1 MTREELEHII
11 RASAEVT
18 GQYEFVIIGSQS
30 MLGAVPNPER
40 IFTVSMEVDIYP
52 LQSPELAD
60 KIDGSI
66 GEGSLFHETHGYY
79 AQGVGPNTAILPRD
93 WMSRVHRVQNRQT
106 NDRVGYCLD
115 ILDLFLSKAAAGRPK
130 DREFCSAL
138 LKYGY
143 LSPEDVIDKIPIM
156 PIGEEDQKRLLSRIR
171 RWAKP

>member
-1 MTREELEHII
+1 
-11 RASAEVT
+11 
-18 GQYEFVIIGSQS
+18 
-30 MLGAVPNPER
+30 
-40 IFTVSMEVDIYP
+40 
-52 LQSPELAD
+52 
-60 KIDGSI
+60 
-66 GEGSLFHETHGYY
+66 
-79 AQGVGPNTAILPRD
+79 
-93 WMSRVHRVQNRQT
+93 
-106 NDRVGYCLD
+106 VGYCLD

>member
-30 MLGAVPNPER
+30 MLGAVPYPER

-52 LQSPELAD
+52 LQSPDLAD

-106 NDRVGYCLD
+106 
-115 ILDLFLSKAAAGRPK
+115 K

-143 LSPEDVIDKIPIM
+143 LSPEDAIDKIPIM

>member
-52 LQSPELAD
+52 LQSPDLAD

>member
-30 MLGAVPNPER
+30 MLGAAPYPER

-52 LQSPELAD
+52 LQSPDLAD

-143 LSPEDVIDKIPIM
+143 LSPEDAIDKIPIM

>member
-1 MTREELEHII
+1 
-11 RASAEVT
+11 
-18 GQYEFVIIGSQS
+18 

-143 LSPEDVIDKIPIM
+143 LSPEDAIDKIPIM

>member
-11 RASAEVT
+11 RASAEVA

-138 LKYGY
+138 LSYGY
-143 LSPEDVIDKIPIM
+143 LLPEEALEKIPIM

>member
-138 LKYGY
+138 LKYGH
-143 LSPEDVIDKIPIM
+143 LSHEDAIEKIPIM

>member
-143 LSPEDVIDKIPIM
+143 LSPEDAIDKIPIM